1 MDFVSFFTGS
11 AAGAVALYLIQ
22 SLFQH
27 RLAKDLSASDRRA
40 DAARDFRA
48 KVNEAL
54 TLFQKP
60 DENWGGNNRTSYAMR
75 NFVSAID
82 LAVKDYASLCSGS
95 QKTKFQD
102 KWQQTKEY
110 CSTTLPRAVTSDDAG
125 RSHVAK
131 TTFLKHVEELLSLAK
146 T

>member
-60 DENWGGNNRTSYAMR
+60 DENWGGNNRTANAMR

-82 LAVKDYASLCSGS
+82 LAAKDYASLCS
-95 QKTKFQD
+95 D
-102 KWQQTKEY
+102 
-110 CSTTLPRAVTSDDAG
+110 P
-125 RSHVAK
+125 
-131 TTFLKHVEELLSLAK
+131 
-146 T
+146 